1 MRQSSQ
7 LVSFFPTELGWF
19 GLAGRGRRVERLW
32 FGHRSQ
38 QQVRAAAARDI
49 AGESFSEEPNWYPV
63 AQQLCADYAA
73 GKRVDLSRIDVLLN
87 TKTDLQRQVLLAVR
101 GLEYGETA
109 SYGEIAERAGAP
121 GAARAVG
128 TVMSHNVIPLLIPC
142 HRVTAAGG
150 KLGGYSSPAGLEM
163 KVRLLQMEGAGQSVR
178 LSKPSPGRSRTKSP
192 VRQSRSVGIRDDQT

>member
-1 MRQSSQ
+1 MGQTD
-7 LVSFFPTELGWF
+7 LLISFFPTDLGWF

-32 FGHRSQ
+32 FGHPSQ
-38 QQVRAAAARDI
+38 NQVRAAAARDI
-49 AGESFSEEPNWYPV
+49 AGESLREQPDWYPV
-63 AQQLCADYAA
+63 AQKLCVDYAA

-87 TKTDLQRQVLLAVR
+87 TRTELQRQVLLAVR

-128 TVMSHNVIPLLIPC
+128 SVMSHNGIPLLIPC

-163 KVRLLQMEGAGQSVR
+163 KVRLLEMEGVRQSVR
-178 LSKPSPGRSRTKSP
+178 LTGRRKPP
-192 VRQSRSVGIRDDQT
+192 